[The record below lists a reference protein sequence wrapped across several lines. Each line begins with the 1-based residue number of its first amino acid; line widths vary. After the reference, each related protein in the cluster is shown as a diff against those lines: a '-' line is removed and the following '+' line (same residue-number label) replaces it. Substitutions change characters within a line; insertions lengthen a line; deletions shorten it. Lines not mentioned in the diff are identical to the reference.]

1 MKLPR
6 AVICVENPWDYI
18 PQLTNYSIMIVNPN
32 TNINRINYLLDR
44 ADWSLLIT
52 AQGEKYRNGNSYD
65 EKLFWYTSGTISD
78 SKFYSFS
85 QEQLDNLTTSIIKDY
100 EITNNDRY
108 VSVMGLWHAHGQS
121 MYWASL
127 KAGCETR
134 FLSIK
139 NIRDISFYQPT
150 FTSAIPDILKIIC
163 NMPLKNLRFLRS
175 GSSPLSINLY
185 EQLRQKFKIPI
196 VEYYGITEAM
206 SHVLSNP
213 LNGQQRPGTVG
224 LPTTKVEAMIKKGQL
239 WIRSKQSFTKEWFDT
254 GDLAEQDEFGYYRI
268 LGRRVDQ
275 INVRGIKL
283 NPVSLEKEI
292 LKYFPTVSECVI
304 FGKDCVKCLYVGDI
318 KKESIIQFLRSL
330 VPHVRHRLI
339 QSVDIIPIGPSGK
352 ISRSFLDKKFN

>member
-1 MKLPR
+1 
-6 AVICVENPWDYI
+6 
-18 PQLTNYSIMIVNPN
+18 
-32 TNINRINYLLDR
+32 
-44 ADWSLLIT
+44 
-52 AQGEKYRNGNSYD
+52 
-65 EKLFWYTSGTISD
+65 
-78 SKFYSFS
+78 
-85 QEQLDNLTTSIIKDY
+85 
-100 EITNNDRY
+100 
-108 VSVMGLWHAHGQS
+108 

-292 LKYFPTVSECVI
+292 LKIMQIE
-304 FGKDCVKCLYVGDI
+304 K
-318 KKESIIQFLRSL
+318 
-330 VPHVRHRLI
+330 
-339 QSVDIIPIGPSGK
+339 
-352 ISRSFLDKKFN
+352 RSFTNERKRNYFKNL